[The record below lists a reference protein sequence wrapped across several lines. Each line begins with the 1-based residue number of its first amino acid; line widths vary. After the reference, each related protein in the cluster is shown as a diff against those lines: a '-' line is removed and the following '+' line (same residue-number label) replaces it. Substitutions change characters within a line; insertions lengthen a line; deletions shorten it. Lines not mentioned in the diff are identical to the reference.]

1 MTDLFQSLSAFT
13 VFLSIAAFGFVFL
26 VISFVFGEIFE
37 AFGFDHD
44 FDHDGGLDHGGGG
57 PGIFSPRVLSVFVT
71 AFGGAGAVATYYGFS
86 SLASSGIGAVS
97 GIVFGGI
104 ILTFA
109 RFLYGQQAST
119 EVKSTDVLGQTAR
132 VVVGIPKDG
141 VGQVRCKVG
150 DELIDKIARS
160 DDGQPISENAAV
172 KVDQVLGEIVIVKK
186 L

>member
-1 MTDLFQSLSAFT
+1 MTEILQSLSAFT

-57 PGIFSPRVLSVFVT
+57 PSIFSPRVLSVFVT
-71 AFGGAGAVATYYGFS
+71 AFGGAGAIATYYGLS
-86 SLASSGIGAVS
+86 SLASSGVGFIS
-97 GIVFGGI
+97 GVVFGSV

-109 RFLYGQQAST
+109 RFLYGQQATT
-119 EVKSTDVLGQTAR
+119 EVKATDVIGQTAR
-132 VVVGIPKDG
+132 VVIGIPKDG
-141 VGQVRCKVG
+141 VGQVRCRVG

-160 DDGQPISENAAV
+160 QDGEPIQENV
-172 KVDQVLGEIVIVKK
+172 PVRVEQVLGEIIIVKRA
-186 L
+186 